1 MISTLDS
8 EAENAE
14 YEKKMVGFIQ
24 GLGYDKIQKLGEG
37 GMGMAY
43 RGRYLK
49 DGTVRVLKV
58 NKSKS
63 DTADDELKE
72 EGTRLKS
79 LSHPHVAV
87 LYGLQSSAESG
98 SGFSYLN
105 MEFCRGGDLHHRC
118 LALSFHAFD
127 LMFLSLGFKFGVW
140 VSSYY
145 YSMFQASGTME
156 IRSEFRIIILYY
168 CG

>member
-1 MISTLDS
+1 MMPALDL

-14 YEKKMVGFIQ
+14 YEAKMVEFIEN
-24 GLGYDKIQKLGEG
+24 LGYDKIKKLGEG

-43 RGRYLK
+43 RGRYLR

-58 NKSKS
+58 NKSTTEKT
-63 DTADDELKE
+63 DADELAE
-72 EGTRLKS
+72 EGARLKS

-127 LMFLSLGFKFGVW
+127 VFEFGFQVWSLGFKFGVW
-140 VSSYY
+140 VSSYHY
-145 YSMFQASGTME
+145 
-156 IRSEFRIIILYY
+156 
-168 CG
+168 